1 MDYTLEEFKHCDLL
15 SVSGRIDSQTA
26 PELAEALDDILDQGR
41 YNIVLD
47 LNDVLFISSAGLRVL
62 INTQK
67 QCKRLN
73 RGEVV
78 LARVPERIYEAMD
91 LAGFIPLFE
100 IFDDKVH
107 AVGYF

>member
-15 SVSGRIDSQTA
+15 EVSGRIDSQTA
-26 PELAEALDDILDQGR
+26 PQLAEALDDLLDRGR
-41 YNIVLD
+41 YNIVID
-47 LNDVLFISSAGLRVL
+47 LHDVSFLSSAGLRVL
-62 INTQK
+62 IDTQK

-73 RGEVV
+73 RGELV
-78 LARVPERIYEAMD
+78 LTRVPELIYEALD
-91 LAGFIPLFE
+91 LVGFIPLFE